1 MIDDLFSA
9 TVKVFTG
16 ARASWLRQTAL
27 DETRPKVYFAN
38 HSSHLD
44 FLLLWAV
51 LPKKLRL
58 QTRPVAARDYWE
70 RSAPRKWLATN
81 VFRAALIERAHIT
94 RDNNPVE
101 QLSQILAK
109 NESLILFPEG
119 TRSGKSE
126 MSAFKSG
133 LYHLASH
140 HPEVEFVPVYLENLN
155 RVLPKG
161 EVLPIPLICSVS
173 FGESISLN
181 SDETKHDFLLRAREA
196 VDALNPAT

>member
-1 MIDDLFSA
+1 MIDDLFSSA
-9 TVKVFTG
+9 VKVFTG
-16 ARASWLRQTAL
+16 ARANWLRSTPL

-51 LPKKLRL
+51 LPKVLRC
-58 QTRPVAARDYWE
+58 QTRPVAARDYWD
-70 RSAPRKWLATN
+70 RSAPRKWLATK

-101 QLSQILAK
+101 QLSQILQQH
-109 NESLILFPEG
+109 ESLILFPEG
-119 TRSGKSE
+119 TRSGQTE

-133 LYHLASH
+133 LYHLATH
-140 HPEVEFVPVYLENLN
+140 HPEAEFVPVYLDNLN

-173 FGESISLN
+173 FGESLSLK
-181 SDETKHDFLLRAREA
+181 SGETKHDFLQRARSA
-196 VDALNPAT
+196 VEALNQP